1 MTRER
6 TAEKRSGRTG
16 PLRSC
21 RSELL
26 DSGASSPDGIEDEE
40 EKEKEVKK
48 LSIASS
54 IALRSYVARLK
65 VGLVC
70 LKFFQ
75 RSPVKNGNGSR
86 GKKVTLSGT

>member
-26 DSGASSPDGIEDEE
+26 DSGASSPDGIEEEDEE

-86 GKKVTLSGT
+86 GKR